1 MATHSHAL
9 EPRRWTGAAAI
20 MLSMACGPAGPATTS
35 ASTGEMTSDDP
46 STGPLPVTSSSTT
59 SGGSSPTTSEASGTG
74 TTESLE
80 PCSEVHEGDLW
91 VGENTDL
98 ASLANLGR
106 VTGTLEIFMGS
117 RDQQDLSFLPCLHTA
132 DAGIDIKYNQ
142 HLEST
147 RGLVNLKDIGNLSIE
162 QNPHLREIVGF
173 EQIEALG
180 LFVLRSNHSLEE
192 LHFDSLHTVNFM
204 EIGLCMLEKPSAFH
218 LALTNLKGF
227 NSLAEVPTLIVDGNE
242 ALMSAD
248 LLDALASNGG
258 PPPFSVQFRF
268 NPLLPE
274 ALIHDKLDALGVPNR
289 TVCGNL
295 DGDPECFCP
304 QDH

>member
-1 MATHSHAL
+1 
-9 EPRRWTGAAAI
+9 
-20 MLSMACGPAGPATTS
+20 
-35 ASTGEMTSDDP
+35 MTSDDP
-46 STGPLPVTSSSTT
+46 STGAVPATSSSTT

-74 TTESLE
+74 TTEPLE

-91 VGENTDL
+91 VGEKTDL
-98 ASLANLGR
+98 APLANLGR

-147 RGLVNLKDIGNLSIE
+147 RGLVNLKEIGNLSIE
-162 QNPHLREIVGF
+162 QNPRLREVVDF
-173 EQIEALG
+173 EKIETLG
-180 LFVLRSNHSLEE
+180 LFSLQDNRSLEE
-192 LHFDSLHTVNFM
+192 LHFDSLHTIKFM
-204 EIGLCMLEKPSAFH
+204 VIGLCQLEKPSAYH
-218 LALTNLKGF
+218 DALTNLKGF
-227 NSLAEVPTLIVDGNE
+227 NSLADVRTLNVNGNE

-258 PPPFSVQFRF
+258 PPPFSVQFKF